1 MQQELREIN
10 TNKALGPYD
19 PFMKI
24 LKTFSKCFALPLTEV
39 FNESFQLK
47 ISPKIRKI
55 YKVSRIP
62 KSVPCTLAE
71 DLRPIALTSALAKV
85 QESFAV
91 WWIYEDIKTMTEKF
105 LIPSMVVYRDHRQ
118 SMPIND

>member
-1 MQQELREIN
+1 LFDLWQASLPEIFFSKPIRRRKPIERPAEEARLELQCTENLPLITVDQMQQELREIN

-47 ISPKIRKI
+47 IFSQN
-55 YKVSRIP
+55 
-62 KSVPCTLAE
+62 
-71 DLRPIALTSALAKV
+71 
-85 QESFAV
+85 QEN
-91 WWIYEDIKTMTEKF
+91 I
-105 LIPSMVVYRDHRQ
+105 
-118 SMPIND
+118 

>member
-1 MQQELREIN
+1 LFDLWQGSLPEIFFSKPIRRRKPIERPAEEARLELQCTEKQELREIN

-47 ISPKIRKI
+47 IFSQN
-55 YKVSRIP
+55 
-62 KSVPCTLAE
+62 
-71 DLRPIALTSALAKV
+71 
-85 QESFAV
+85 QEN
-91 WWIYEDIKTMTEKF
+91 I
-105 LIPSMVVYRDHRQ
+105 
-118 SMPIND
+118 